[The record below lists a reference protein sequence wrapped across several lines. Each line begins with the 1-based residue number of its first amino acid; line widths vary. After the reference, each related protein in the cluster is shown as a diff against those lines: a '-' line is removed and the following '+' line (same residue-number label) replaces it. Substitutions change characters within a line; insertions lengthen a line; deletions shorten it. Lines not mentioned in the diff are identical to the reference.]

1 MQNGDTFVLGMKL
14 FELAHELPP
23 MNRLLPR
30 NGGTSEGGRS
40 ILPSHCSRWTAPACR
55 RSSRHAGRVGFSV
68 KIGAML
74 DLPKSA
80 SGRVLLA
87 FRDQEE
93 TRHLISLAGPKLN
106 LAERN
111 AFMKTPMKVAGQG
124 FAFMKSNQFSG
135 VEAISYP
142 ILNSRAHAI
151 AALTVP
157 YVTRL
162 MA

>member
-1 MQNGDTFVLGMKL
+1 M
-14 FELAHELPP
+14 
-23 MNRLLPR
+23 
-30 NGGTSEGGRS
+30 
-40 ILPSHCSRWTAPACR
+40 
-55 RSSRHAGRVGFSV
+55 
-68 KIGAML
+68 
-74 DLPKSA
+74 
-80 SGRVLLA
+80 
-87 FRDQEE
+87 
-93 TRHLISLAGPKLN
+93 RHLISLADPKLN

-111 AFMKTPMKVAGQG
+111 AFMKTLMKVAGQG

-162 MA
+162 DNVARKPPSEAQAALARAAAKQNTAVGGTAINITDDMQPTQSSAKGRPEQD

>member
-1 MQNGDTFVLGMKL
+1 MEALAKAVDQSCHLTVLGGPRQL
-14 FELAHELPP
+14 VVAQVDTPEGWDLASRSARCSICL
-23 MNRLLPR
+23 NRPR
-30 NGGTSEGGRS
+30 
-40 ILPSHCSRWTAPACR
+40 
-55 RSSRHAGRVGFSV
+55 
-68 KIGAML
+68 
-74 DLPKSA
+74 
-80 SGRVLLA
+80 A
-87 FRDQEE
+87 FRNQEE
-93 TRHLISLAGPKLN
+93 TRHLISLADPKLN